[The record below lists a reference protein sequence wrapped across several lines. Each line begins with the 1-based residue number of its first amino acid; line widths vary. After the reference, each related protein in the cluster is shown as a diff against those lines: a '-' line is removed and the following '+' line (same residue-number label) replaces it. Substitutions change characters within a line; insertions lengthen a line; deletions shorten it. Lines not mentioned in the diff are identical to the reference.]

1 MNIETTNVQFLNQS
15 FIDKIDQ
22 GLVKEAGAAMSAF
35 VRQKLRETGFTRKI
49 LTPQMI
55 TASDLDRGLD
65 DQPRVIIEK
74 EPDSVAATMSLSGQ
88 PTVRYF
94 RGSRYEVPFYKIQS
108 ERFVKSKFELATYR
122 TDIRNILQENSVKDL
137 QKQEDENFFSGLRE
151 IQKTERGS
159 EIMATTGDRITDRVM
174 SLVQT
179 LVKDHQK
186 PGKILMSQSLYLQ
199 MLREPAT
206 QLGDAVAAK
215 HFNTGSMDSF
225 YGFEIVTTIKGDI
238 LSSEEGK
245 NLGDVVAV
253 FAPEEYLGQFYSL
266 QEPTVFLEAKA
277 DMIEFQT
284 YESIGI
290 GIGNTKGF
298 VLGKVDL
305 A

>member
-1 MNIETTNVQFLNQS
+1 MNTETTNVQFLNQS

-74 EPDSVAATMSLSGQ
+74 EPDSVAAFMSLSGQ

-94 RGSRYEVPFYKIQS
+94 KGSRYEVPFYKIQS

-137 QKQEDENFFSGLRE
+137 QKQEDVNFFAGLRA
-151 IQKTERGS
+151 IQKETRGA
-159 EIMATTGDRITDRVM
+159 EFVTTTGDRITDRVM
-174 SLVQT
+174 NLIQT

-186 PGKILMSQSLYLQ
+186 PGKILLSHSLYLQ

-206 QLGDAVAAK
+206 QLGDAVASK
-215 HFNTGSMDSF
+215 HFETGSMDGF

-238 LSSEEGK
+238 LSSEEGQ
-245 NLGDVVAV
+245 NLGDLVAI

-298 VLGKVDL
+298 VIGKVDL